1 MNKKE
6 KDDVFNQ
13 VIDLIKEGNSL
24 SKVFRDHDWPIKRT
38 TFTGWL
44 DDDKEKIDKYAR
56 ACSIR
61 ADIMFEEILQIAD
74 KQGKDVIEKDGIEQ
88 VNHNVINRNRLQV
101 DSRKWILAK
110 MNPKKYGDNLN
121 IDQKLDNQIT
131 ITVKR
136 EKKPPIDER

>member
-1 MNKKE
+1 MNKKDKE
-6 KDDVFNQ
+6 DVFSK
-13 VIDLIKEGNSL
+13 VINLIKEGNSL
-24 SKVFRDHDWPIKRT
+24 SKVFRDHEWPITRT
-38 TFTGWL
+38 TFTGWI
-44 DDDKEKIDKYAR
+44 DDDKDKIDTYAR

-61 ADIMFEEILQIAD
+61 ADIMFEEILHISD
-74 KQGKDVIEKDGIEQ
+74 KQGKDVIIVDGVEQ
-88 VNHNVINRNRLQV
+88 TNHNVINRNKLQI

-121 IDQKLDNQIT
+121 IDQKLDNNIT

>member
-1 MNKKE
+1 MNKKDKE
-6 KDDVFNQ
+6 DVFNQ

-24 SKVFRDHDWPIKRT
+24 SKVFRDHKWPIKRT
-38 TFTGWL
+38 AFTAWL
-44 DDDKEKIDKYAR
+44 DGDKDKIDKYAR